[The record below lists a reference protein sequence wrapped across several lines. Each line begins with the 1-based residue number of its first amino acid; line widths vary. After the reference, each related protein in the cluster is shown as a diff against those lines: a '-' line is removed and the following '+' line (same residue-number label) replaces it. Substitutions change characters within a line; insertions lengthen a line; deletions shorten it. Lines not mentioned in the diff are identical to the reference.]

1 MNAGGKNNASMKTT
15 SSSMT
20 CAEFQDKLPELFES
34 GADLKEQEH
43 LKTCEQCSALVSD
56 LEYIAQQAKLLLP
69 IHDPSPAV
77 WENIQ
82 TTLSSEKNNSNSAR
96 DQANER
102 RPRGVRVVIHL
113 VAH

>member
-1 MNAGGKNNASMKTT
+1 MNAGSKNNESMKTIGQ
-15 SSSMT
+15 SMT
-20 CAEFQDKLPELFES
+20 CKEFQDQLPGLFES
-34 GADLKEQEH
+34 GAPLKEQEH

-82 TTLSSEKNNSNSAR
+82 TSLASDKQNSGSNSSTS
-96 DQANER
+96 
-102 RPRGVRVVIHL
+102 PTK
-113 VAH
+113 

>member
-1 MNAGGKNNASMKTT
+1 MNAGSKNSESMKTIGQST
-15 SSSMT
+15 NSMT
-20 CAEFQDKLPELFES
+20 CADFQDQLPELFES
-34 GADLKEQEH
+34 GADLNEQEH

-82 TTLSSEKNNSNSAR
+82 TSLSGDKQNSGPTSSTS
-96 DQANER
+96 
-102 RPRGVRVVIHL
+102 PTK
-113 VAH
+113 

>member
-1 MNAGGKNNASMKTT
+1 MNAGSKNNESMKTIGQP
-15 SSSMT
+15 MT
-20 CAEFQDKLPELFES
+20 CEEFQDQLPGLFES
-34 GADLKEQEH
+34 GAPLKEQEH

-82 TTLSSEKNNSNSAR
+82 TSLASDKQNSGSNSSTS
-96 DQANER
+96 
-102 RPRGVRVVIHL
+102 PTK
-113 VAH
+113 